1 MIHIIKNI
9 TNKILCNKYN
19 FSIKYAKKGDMII
32 YGGPD
37 GIIRIYSSQTYELIG
52 IKETNNSIVVQIII
66 D

>member
-1 MIHIIKNI
+1 MINIIKNI
-9 TNKILCNKYN
+9 TNTILSNCWN
-19 FSIKYAKKGDMII
+19 FTITYSKKGDMII

-52 IKETNNSIVVQIII
+52 IKETNESIVDQIII